1 MGIYSYLVS
10 RYCLRK
16 KITKRMLSILQY
28 KTPFAIEWTTLDE
41 NILIID
47 RLCPL
52 HLLRYALCALYA
64 SPRYGDEWKWWFCCC
79 FFTHTFRKW
88 LIMKKKEKR
97 ANSPANTDWSALWNR
112 LHAGFNILDMVVV
125 HVNLKYFPELIELK
139 TPEKLTKF
147 EAFISNIFSSW

>member
-1 MGIYSYLVS
+1 MMGIYSYLVS

-79 FFTHTFRKW
+79 FFYIYMYLSK
-88 LIMKKKEKR
+88 LIDNEKKTN
-97 ANSPANTDWSALWNR
+97 AQILPPILTQWSVLWNLLQDFR
-112 LHAGFNILDMVVV
+112 HGRCPCHSQILFGINRTKDTREANKIWGFYL
-125 HVNLKYFPELIELK
+125 
-139 TPEKLTKF
+139 
-147 EAFISNIFSSW
+147 